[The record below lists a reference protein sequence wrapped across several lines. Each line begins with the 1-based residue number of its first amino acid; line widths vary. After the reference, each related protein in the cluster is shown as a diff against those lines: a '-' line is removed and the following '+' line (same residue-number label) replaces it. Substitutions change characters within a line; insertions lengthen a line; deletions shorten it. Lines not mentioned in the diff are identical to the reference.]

1 MGSSEKRRVALFVPD
16 DIALSHKTIFFI
28 FNLAEA
34 VNFGAKVKSIPSR
47 WGPGGTGGREGEERE
62 EGEMGRGAHRAAN
75 L

>member
-1 MGSSEKRRVALFVPD
+1 MGSSEKRRVAHFVP
-16 DIALSHKTIFFI
+16 LRHKTIFFI

-47 WGPGGTGGREGEERE
+47 WGPGGAGGREKRERRE
-62 EGEMGRGAHRAAN
+62 NRGSTLHRAAD